1 MISRV
6 SRATRPHAAAAGFT
20 LLEMMIVLVIIGL
33 ATLLIGLG
41 RTPLSPTTEG
51 RAAAQTISGALR
63 AARSEAVMTDRP
75 VYFVLDT
82 AQRSYRWGQRAPQ
95 PLSPNLAVAM
105 LTSTDQ
111 QIAVQVGRIRFDPDG
126 GSTGGRIAIA
136 GGGRVWQVGIDW
148 ISGRVSVV
156 EKKP

>member
-6 SRATRPHAAAAGFT
+6 SAARPEAAAAGFT
-20 LLEMMIVLVIIGL
+20 LLEMMIVLVIVGL

-41 RTPLSPTTEG
+41 RTPLGPTTEG
-51 RAAAQTISGALR
+51 RAAAQAISGALR
-63 AARSEAVMTDRP
+63 SARSEAVVSDRA

-95 PLSPNLAVAM
+95 ALSPDLSVAM

-111 QIAVQVGRIRFDPDG
+111 QVAERVGRIRFDPDG
-126 GSTGGRIAIA
+126 GSSGGRIAIA